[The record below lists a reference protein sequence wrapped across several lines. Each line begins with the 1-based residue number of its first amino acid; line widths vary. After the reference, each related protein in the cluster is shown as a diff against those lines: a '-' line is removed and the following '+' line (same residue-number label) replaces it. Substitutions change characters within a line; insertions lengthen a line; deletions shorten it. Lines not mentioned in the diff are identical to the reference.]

1 MALRIEDYAIIGDCK
16 SAALVGSDGSIDWL
30 CWPRFDS
37 AACFAALLGTSE
49 NGRWLIA
56 PTLAPLAVKR
66 QYRAGTLVLETEFQT
81 ETGRAA
87 ILDFMPPADG
97 ADLVRIVMG
106 RSGRVDFRTEY
117 VARFNYGATI
127 PWVRRLYDGAI
138 SAVAGSERLVLRSQV
153 PLYGEDL
160 KTVGEFTVEDG
171 QSVAF
176 VLSYGAAFLG
186 PPSAID
192 PFESLERTET
202 FWRNWSDRCPDVGP
216 WTEAVKRSLITLKAL
231 TYAPTGGIVAAATTS
246 LPEQLGGV
254 RNWDYRY
261 CWLRDATF
269 TILAL
274 MKLGYHDEAR
284 AWRDWLVRAIA
295 GSPHQVQIMYGVG
308 GERWLPELLLPWLKG
323 YANSSPVRI
332 GNAASDQMQIDV
344 FGEIA
349 DAMFQALKAG
359 MAPPERSRI
368 LRPLILDYLAEAW
381 QQPDEGI
388 WEVRGGPQHFVHS
401 KVMAWVA
408 FDRAA
413 SDLETQAFHES
424 GRRWRKIADE
434 IHAEVCERGFDRN
447 LNSFVQAY
455 GAARLDASLL
465 LIPLVGFLPA
475 DDPRT
480 QGTLRAIENKLL
492 FNDEFVLRYE
502 PENSSDGLP
511 PGEGAFLACSFWL
524 VDNYILQGRYED
536 AQRLFERLLA
546 RCNDVGLLAEE
557 LDPASGRMLGNFP
570 QAYSHVGLI
579 NCALNLSRRAGPA
592 EERAASRST
601 GGATDQPAASA
612 RSGRHLEHGRYVCR
626 IRSFATIQA
635 DDPCEFSRS
644 GVLDEGWIAEAARSS
659 QGIGGS
665 GGHQLTKG
673 QPWQIDLSDEQID
686 RLRARLRRTKRS
698 RKEAS

>member
-37 AACFAALLGTSE
+37 AACFAALLGTPE

-56 PTLAPLAVKR
+56 PALAPLGVKR
-66 QYRAGTLVLETEFQT
+66 RYRPGTLVLETEFKT
-81 ETGRAA
+81 ESGRAV

-97 ADLVRIVMG
+97 AELVRIVVG
-106 RSGRVDFRTEY
+106 RSGRVDFRTEF
-117 VARFNYGATI
+117 VARFDYGSTV
-127 PWVRRLYDGAI
+127 PWISRLYDGAI
-138 SAVAGSERLVLRSQV
+138 SAVAGPERLVLRSSV
-153 PLYGEDL
+153 ALSGEDL
-160 KTVGEFTVEDG
+160 KSVGDFTVEEG
-171 QSVAF
+171 QSAAF
-176 VLSYGAAFLG
+176 VLSYGASYHG

-202 FWRNWSDRCPDVGP
+202 FWRAWSDRCPDVGP

-274 MKLGYHDEAR
+274 MKLGYYEEAR
-284 AWRDWLVRAIA
+284 AWRDWLLRAIA

-308 GERWLPELLLPWLKG
+308 GERWLPELTLPWLKG
-323 YANSSPVRI
+323 YADSSPVRI
-332 GNAASDQMQIDV
+332 GNAACDQMQIDV

-349 DAMFQALKAG
+349 DAAFQTYKAG
-359 MAPPERSRI
+359 MAPAERGRAV
-368 LRPLILDYLAEAW
+368 RPLILEYLTEAW
-381 QQPDEGI
+381 RQPDEGI
-388 WEVRGGPQHFVHS
+388 WEVRGGRQHFVHS

-413 SDLETQAFHES
+413 HDVGVKAFHEP
-424 GRRWRKIADE
+424 GERWRAIADE
-434 IHAEVCERGFDRN
+434 IHAEVCERGFDRD

-455 GAARLDASLL
+455 GVNRLDASLL

-475 DDPRT
+475 DDPRIK
-480 QGTLRAIENKLL
+480 GTLRAIEERLL
-492 FNDEFVLRYE
+492 IDDEFVLRYE
-502 PENSSDGLP
+502 PDNSSDGLP

-524 VDNYILQGRYED
+524 VDNYILQGRYKD

-557 LDPASGRMLGNFP
+557 FDPASGRMLGNFP

-579 NCALNLSRRAGPA
+579 NCALGLSRQTGPA
-592 EERAASRST
+592 EERAST
-601 GGATDQPAASA
+601 GS
-612 RSGRHLEHGRYVCR
+612 
-626 IRSFATIQA
+626 
-635 DDPCEFSRS
+635 
-644 GVLDEGWIAEAARSS
+644 
-659 QGIGGS
+659 
-665 GGHQLTKG
+665 TKA
-673 QPWQIDLSDEQID
+673 PVE
-686 RLRARLRRTKRS
+686 
-698 RKEAS
+698 